1 MERVG
6 MTASSSIGSR
16 GGRWSGRGRCGEIRG
31 SGQSFYRWPRRE
43 EEEVAST
50 GEACCGGDDGTQWWH
65 QDGSG
70 QAVAMGRLG
79 HSARGCKTPIRA
91 RERVNGEETGRAV
104 ADDERVDGR
113 SRAREKEADEWGP
126 PARERAVAREKGRVR
141 LTGGAELLGERARGM
156 DREGGRSVGAR
167 ERGGSLGR
175 IRPSREGRVF
185 FFLFFFSLFSLISFS
200 FKQIFI

>member
-31 SGQSFYRWPRRE
+31 SGQSFYRWPGRE

-141 LTGGAELLGERARGM
+141 LTGGAELLGERAARGGWTA
-156 DREGGRSVGAR
+156 REGGAWAR
-167 ERGGSLGR
+167 GRGGKLG
-175 IRPSREGRVF
+175 PDSA
-185 FFLFFFSLFSLISFS
+185 
-200 FKQIFI
+200 